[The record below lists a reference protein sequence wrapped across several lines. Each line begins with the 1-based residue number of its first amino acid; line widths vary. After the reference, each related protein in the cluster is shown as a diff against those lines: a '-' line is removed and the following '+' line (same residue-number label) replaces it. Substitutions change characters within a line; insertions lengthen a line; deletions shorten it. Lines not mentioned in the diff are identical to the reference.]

1 MPHDMSWPTGPADF
15 RTPSQR
21 IEEGA
26 RQMLRDIF
34 GSDRGRLVA
43 RDEKPS
49 TPVLHLA
56 ERRYDVA
63 DEPAKEHIANA
74 LQLLTDA
81 AYFEQSSIGANLIAL
96 PRADYDAIV
105 ARLSKALTVLRKDR
119 P

>member
-1 MPHDMSWPTGPADF
+1 MPHDMSWPQGPADF

-21 IEEGA
+21 IKDGVEA
-26 RQMLRDIF
+26 MLRDAF
-34 GSDRGRLVA
+34 HGGDST
-43 RDEKPS
+43 EHS

-56 ERRYDVA
+56 ERRYPIEDETPQEHVA
-63 DEPAKEHIANA
+63 TA

-105 ARLSKALTVLRKDR
+105 ARLSKALTALRAAE
-119 P
+119 